1 MAATAP
7 ETRVPP
13 HNLEAEMSVLGALL
27 LGGDTIGDICQQ
39 LRPED
44 FYRAA
49 HREIYAAV
57 LELYNKRAEIGGI
70 SVAEELRRRGTL
82 VEAGGETYLVTLAES
97 VPSAASAVWHANI
110 VREKAILR
118 RMVEVSTDIAR
129 KALDAR
135 LPARDLLDEAEQG
148 IFEIAR
154 LGVTAEPQKIDA
166 LLTETF
172 NRLEKMRDR
181 SGRLSGIPTGY
192 YDLDDMTCGLQRGDL
207 IVIAGRPSMGK
218 TTFALN
224 LLERAARKDADGNAH
239 GVAFFS
245 LEMSHQQVLQNI
257 LCARAGVDSQSLR
270 KGRFS
275 TDDYK
280 RLWDVANDLY
290 DQRVFIDDTPNASP
304 MDLRAKCR
312 RLKQRHNIDM
322 VIVDYLQLMS
332 AGMSLDNRQQEIA
345 LISRSLKGLAR
356 EINVPVIALSQLN
369 RSVET
374 REEHRPRMSDLR
386 ESGAIEQDADLILML
401 PREEVFKPSD
411 KNKGLAEVIIAK
423 QRNGPI
429 GAVTLRFF
437 GNQMKFENFQP
448 QAESIQG

>member
-1 MAATAP
+1 MAGQ
-7 ETRVPP
+7 ESEVRVPP
-13 HNLEAEMSVLGALL
+13 HNIDAEMSVLGALL
-27 LGGDTIGDICQQ
+27 LGGDTVGEICQA
-39 LRPED
+39 LKPED
-44 FYRAA
+44 YYRSA
-49 HREIYAAV
+49 HREIYSAV
-57 LELYNKRAEIGGI
+57 LELYNKRAEIDGI

-82 VEAGGETYLVTLAES
+82 AESGGDTYLVTLAET
-97 VPSAASAVWHANI
+97 VPSAASAAWHASI

-118 RMVEVSTDIAR
+118 RMVEVATDIAR
-129 KALDAR
+129 KAFDAR
-135 LPARDLLDEAEQG
+135 EPARQLLDEAEQG

-154 LGVTAEPQKIDA
+154 LNVSAEPQKIDV

-181 SGRLSGIPTGY
+181 AGRLSGIPTGY
-192 YDLDDMTCGLQRGDL
+192 YDLDDLTCGLQRGDL
-207 IVIAGRPSMGK
+207 IIVAGRPSMGK

-224 LLERAARKDADGNAH
+224 LLERAARKDGEGNSH

-270 KGRFS
+270 KGRFT

-290 DQRVFIDDTPNASP
+290 DQRVFIDDTPGITP
-304 MDLRAKCR
+304 IELRAKCR
-312 RLKQRHNIDM
+312 RLKQRHGIDM

-332 AGMSLDNRQQEIA
+332 AGIAFDNRQQEIA

-369 RSVET
+369 RSVEN

-386 ESGAIEQDADLILML
+386 ESGAIEQDADLIMML
-401 PREEVFKPSD
+401 HREEVFKPSD
-411 KNKGLAEVIIAK
+411 KNKGLAEVIICK
-423 QRNGPI
+423 QRNGPT

-437 GNQMKFENFQP
+437 GNQMRFENFQP